1 LTSLPIGST
10 FAGYRIERLIDR
22 GGMGVVYLADDRRL
36 RRKIALKL
44 IASERAADPA
54 YRHRFLLESELL
66 GELEHPNIVTIHAA
80 GEWHGQLYLAMRY
93 VDGMS
98 LARLLATRGPLDLR
112 TTFELIQQ
120 VGDALDAAHARGIV
134 HRDVKP
140 ANVLVS
146 RHGRVYLGDFG
157 LTRRTTSESD
167 LTSTGVIVGTVGY
180 MAPERFTGEA
190 VDRSLANRVDV
201 YALGCLLHACLTARE
216 PFPRDSREATLWAHV
231 HAPPP
236 SPRAIRPELP
246 VAIDEVVEVALAKD
260 PADRY
265 PTAGSLVDA
274 VRRIVAADPARA
286 VPESPPLPIVAPVL
300 APPPARGPVRMPAA
314 LPAPPRPGAAT
325 GRSRPARSGRR
336 PVDAALTLAAGLGV
350 LGALLFAVGLI
361 GHDGPL
367 DGASGRALPGASA
380 APRPTDRGTGIE
392 VAIASPAPVSVAS
405 RLLARIPIRDDCTQA
420 LPQQPS
426 VTAEFR
432 CTYPRQDIQ
441 VAYDAYEGEATKNQ
455 AWAAALAADRFHA
468 GSGRCPARAGEA
480 AFYLSNDPLRQEAG
494 RLVCFV
500 AADRS
505 AVIRWT
511 LRDHGIIATAVRR
524 DGDLPALY
532 QLWATGTLNTTQERR

>member
-54 YRHRFLLESELL
+54 YRQRFLLESELL
-66 GELEHPNIVTIHAA
+66 GELEHPSIVTIHAA
-80 GEWHGQLYLAMRY
+80 GEWLGQLYLAMRY

-112 TTFELIQQ
+112 ASFELIRQ

-146 RHGRVYLGDFG
+146 RHGRAYLSDFG

-167 LTSTGVIVGTVGY
+167 VTSTGVIVGTVGY
-180 MAPERFTGEA
+180 MAPERFTGEP
-190 VDRSLANRVDV
+190 VDRALANRVDV
-201 YALGCLLHACLTARE
+201 YALGCLLHACLTAQE
-216 PFPRDSREATLWAHV
+216 PYPRDSREATLWAHV

-236 SPRAIRPELP
+236 CPSTGRPELP
-246 VAIDEVVEVALAKD
+246 GAIDAVIGIALAKD

-265 PTAGSLVDA
+265 STAGSLVEA
-274 VRRIVAADPARA
+274 VRRIVATDPRRA
-286 VPESPPLPIVAPVL
+286 GHETPPLPVPIAAPV
-300 APPPARGPVRMPAA
+300 PARIPVRVPAA
-314 LPAPPRPGAAT
+314 LPAPPRSIAT
-325 GRSRPARSGRR
+325 SVRSRPARSAHRR
-336 PVDAALTLAAGLGV
+336 LDAALTLAAGLGV

-361 GHDGPL
+361 GRDGPI
-367 DGASGRALPGASA
+367 DASLGRASPGAA
-380 APRPTDRGTGIE
+380 VARPTDHGT
-392 VAIASPAPVSVAS
+392 AIGLALASPAQVSVAS
-405 RLLARIPIRDDCTQA
+405 RLLARIPIRDACTQA
-420 LPQQPS
+420 PPQQPS

-432 CTYPRQDIQ
+432 CTYPDQIQ
-441 VAYDAYEGEATKNQ
+441 VAYDAYEGEATKNL

-468 GSGRCPARAGEA
+468 GAGRCPARPGEA

-494 RLVCFV
+494 RLVCYV
-500 AADRS
+500 AGNRS
-505 AVIRWT
+505 AVIRWA

-532 QLWATGTLNTTQERR
+532 ELWATGALNTTQERR